1 MDEDHVPGG
10 SRKSLRTVLLLAF
23 LLTALTEILNA
34 VLSLLLLLP
43 PIHTPPLPSEN
54 LTQLYDFLDSALI
67 FAFNPVV
74 CFVAFYK
81 ISPSLVFQSS
91 YDYLDLMEKSLVG
104 AAIGSAVGFI
114 AQVAILVAG
123 GDPFVSFTYLL
134 GIIPLAD
141 LALATLSA
149 AVGMMF
155 LALTAVAFGHLRSG
169 VLLAA
174 GTDEE
179 EKTAQPVDTPQQG

>member
-1 MDEDHVPGG
+1 MDEVHVPGG

-23 LLTALTEILNA
+23 LLTALTEVLNA
-34 VLSLLLLLP
+34 VLSLLLF
-43 PIHTPPLPSEN
+43 LPSTHAPFTSQN
-54 LTQLYDFLDSALI
+54 LIQLYDFLDSAII

-91 YDYLDLMEKSLVG
+91 YDYLDLMEKSLIG
-104 AAIGSAVGFI
+104 AAIGSVVGFI
-114 AQVAILVAG
+114 AQEAILVAG
-123 GDPFVSFTYLL
+123 GDSFASFAYLL

-174 GTDEE
+174 GTDEG
-179 EKTAQPVDTPQQG
+179 EKTAQPVDTPQ